1 MHNDKGIKE
10 LGKNFPGGNSVHAR
24 VCVWLTLVVSSQDVN
39 IKVTTSKISFLDFPP
54 QAPQF
59 SKWPCNPPICSAQ
72 KCVSLAPLHS
82 IYQQAPMS
90 SASPNVSHFCPYL
103 ITSLL
108 PLYPKALLSCVDCYK
123 KHLTSLPFILAS
135 LQLAL
140 YEAASLSQ
148 RPSLTPLYKIAHHRS
163 LVPSLALFVFLALT
177 VTWHYSFFYFFIIPH
192 LH

>member
-10 LGKNFPGGNSVHAR
+10 LGKNFPGRNSVHAC
-24 VCVWLTLVVSSQDVN
+24 VCVWLTWVVSSLGVN
-39 IKVTTSKISFLDFPP
+39 IKVTTSKIWFLDFPP
-54 QAPQF
+54 QAPRF

-72 KCVSLAPLHS
+72 KCVSLSPLHS

-103 ITSLL
+103 ITSPL
-108 PLYPKALLSCVDCYK
+108 PLYSKPLLSRVDCYK
-123 KHLTSLPFILAS
+123 KHLASLPFILAS
-135 LQLAL
+135 LQLIL
-140 YEAASLSQ
+140 YEATSSSQ
-148 RPSLTPLYKIAHHRS
+148 RPSLNPLYKIAPHHS